1 MVFAGITVLSNLGK
15 GDGEVMLRE
24 IGLVKVLMIAWCSAL
39 LLLTST
45 QMSWAQTSIKDVPV
59 IYNKLYQLEDAYTI
73 IYDNLAET
81 AKLHAFQ
88 IEFFGPDGE
97 SLAKTDIE
105 RFPLGAQIQGFSL
118 RDPVVGFQ
126 KIHLSVISLHAG
138 DIGDMPSAIS
148 SALALNEQNE
158 VVVPDTENRVPIARN
173 GSLEFEASKE
183 PIRGQISG
191 LYSDP
196 DGDVLRATQSATVT
210 PDLAAALDANGG
222 FTLNQP
228 SVTGSF
234 DLPYIVTDPQNATAE
249 ATVTINLTL
258 PDAIKFALEDASF
271 AADKTQLNIEDKMEL
286 HIANTSTA
294 DAILSRLNILIGET
308 QALSQTSDVSKITA
322 LKTEIDRLSNEILAA
337 KTQAAALTFT
347 QSLADAENQV
357 ITLKTQVTKLQRE
370 SEAGGVDITVMAD
383 AISQARQALENI
395 EQTTRTL
402 SPPEPITLSQIEAW
416 EAEHA
421 TLKDQIPSTFGAR
434 FWIALAGLLI
444 LAAVALKFVIS
455 SKAKIIAI
463 KTAEQI
469 TRTRL
474 GLKRVAP
481 AGVVFPASPLL
492 ATHVSTPLT
501 ASAKLAASQLQSLT
515 GPYSV
520 LREGYLATGRIG
532 FAQVGVPS
540 AEDYSF
546 GTGFLISDRH
556 ILTNRHV
563 FGLYGHYLM
572 SEDDP
577 GGIEF
582 NAEKGSDH
590 SDFVPFNGTPPHLIS
605 GLDVAIF
612 TLARPVTNRKPI
624 AFKPT
629 EANDLDTREII
640 VIGYPDTHTPNDP
653 EILSVVEDDPVFA
666 VKRISQGQIFRHS
679 TDTDTPFGVQA
690 SVSIDDETSF
700 TMPAICHNAS
710 TLGGNSGS
718 PLLDIRTGDLLGVH
732 FAGFKVFNQKE
743 AANLAMTVKQLTE
756 HQDILSLNA

>member
-1 MVFAGITVLSNLGK
+1 
-15 GDGEVMLRE
+15 
-24 IGLVKVLMIAWCSAL
+24 MIAWGGAL
-39 LLLTST
+39 LLLTSAP
-45 QMSWAQTSIKDVPV
+45 MSWAQTSIKDVPV
-59 IYNKLYQLEDAYTI
+59 TYNKLYQLEDAYTI
-73 IYDNLAET
+73 IYDNLTET

-97 SLAKTDIE
+97 ILATTDIE
-105 RFPLGAQIQGFSL
+105 RFPLGARIQGFSL
-118 RDPVVGFQ
+118 RDPIVGFQ
-126 KIHLSVISLHAG
+126 KVQLSVISLHAG
-138 DIGDMPSAIS
+138 DIGDMPSSIS

-158 VVVPDTENRVPIARN
+158 VVVPVIENRAPLARD
-173 GSLEFEASKE
+173 GSFEFEASTM

-196 DGDVLRATQSATVT
+196 DGDALRATQSATVT
-210 PDLAAALDANGG
+210 PDLAATLDADGG
-222 FTLNQP
+222 FTLNRP

-234 DLPYIVTDPQNATAE
+234 DLPYVVTDPQNATAE

-271 AADKTQLNIEDKMEL
+271 AADKTRLNIQDKMDF
-286 HIANTSTA
+286 HIANTSTE
-294 DAILSRLNILIGET
+294 DAILSRLNILISET
-308 QALSQTSDVSKITA
+308 QVLSRASEVSKIPE
-322 LKTEIDRLSNEILAA
+322 LKAEIDRLSSAMATA

-347 QSLADAENQV
+347 QNLTAAENEV
-357 ITLKTQVTKLQRE
+357 TTLKTQITELQRE
-370 SEAGGVDITVMAD
+370 SEASGVNITVMAD
-383 AISQARQALENI
+383 AISQTRQALENI
-395 EQTTRTL
+395 EQTTQTL

-421 TLKDQIPSTFGAR
+421 TLRSQLPSTFGTR
-434 FWIALAGLLI
+434 FWIAIAGLLI
-444 LAAVALKFVIS
+444 FAAVVLKFVMS
-455 SKAKIIAI
+455 SKAKKIAI
-463 KTAEQI
+463 QTTEQL

-492 ATHVSTPLT
+492 ATHVSAPLT
-501 ASAKLAASQLQSLT
+501 ASAKLTASQLQSLT

-556 ILTNRHV
+556 VLTNRHV

-572 SEDDP
+572 SENDP

-582 NAEKGSDH
+582 IAEKGSNH
-590 SDFVPFNGTPPHLIS
+590 SDFVPFDGTPPRLIPS
-605 GLDVAIF
+605 LDIAIF

-624 AFKPT
+624 AFKPI
-629 EANDLDTREII
+629 EADDLDTREII

-679 TDTDTPFGVQA
+679 TDTDTPFGVRA
-690 SVSIDDETSF
+690 SVSIDDDTSF

-743 AANLAMTVKQLTE
+743 AANLAMAVQQLTE